1 MKKRIWLL
9 SFIMLLSTQWAKAQ
23 LGGSRAFEFL
33 NLPGNARLAALGGV
47 NLTSG
52 LQDPAQAIYNPAF
65 INTEMDNRLV
75 ISRLGYFADISNTS
89 VSYFRDF
96 DKYGTWSVNVGY
108 LHYGDIQSFDENGF
122 LNGAFKV
129 HEYVFSVGNSHQ
141 FGPFSVGGNLKIA
154 ASDLASF
161 QASAVLFDLGG
172 TFKHP
177 EKDLT
182 LGLLV
187 RNLGFLTSDY
197 IDGNNSQ
204 LPLDVQ
210 LGVSYKP
217 EFMPFRFSVAAR
229 NLNRSDVVYY
239 EPSTNALLGTNEEP
253 GFSEELLRRL
263 VFGAELLLSPNFQ
276 VRFGYNHLIRQE
288 LKNQN
293 GANGGGGFS
302 FGFMF
307 QTKRFEFAFSRAL
320 YHAAGGSN
328 TLQMNIDLNGLIK
341 KKTND

>member
-1 MKKRIWLL
+1 
-9 SFIMLLSTQWAKAQ
+9 MLLFYQGAQAQ
-23 LGGSRAFEFL
+23 LGGKRAFEFL
-33 NLPGNARLAALGGV
+33 NLPGNARLTALGGV

-52 LQDPAQAIYNPAF
+52 LEDPAQAIYNPAF
-65 INTEMDNRLV
+65 LKSEMNNRLV
-75 ISRLGYFADISNTS
+75 ISRLGYFADISNIS

-96 DKYGTWSVNVGY
+96 DKYGTWALNIGY
-108 LHYGDIQSFDENGF
+108 LNYGDLQSFDENGF
-122 LNGAFKV
+122 LNGSFSV
-129 HEYVFSVGNSHQ
+129 HEYVISVGNSHQ
-141 FGPFSVGGNLKIA
+141 FGPFSVGGNLKLVS
-154 ASDLASF
+154 SDLASF
-161 QASAVLFDLGG
+161 QANALLFDLGG

-187 RNLGFLTSDY
+187 RNLGVLISDY
-197 IDGNNSQ
+197 TDANNSQ

-210 LGVSYKP
+210 LGVSFKP

-229 NLNRSDVVYY
+229 NLNRADVVYFD
-239 EPSTNALLGTNEEP
+239 PSTNSLFGTAEEP
-253 GFSEELLRRL
+253 GFSEELFRRL

-276 VRFGYNHLIRQE
+276 LRFGYNHLIRQE

-293 GANGGGGFS
+293 GINGGAGFS